1 MLDSVLLIVSSQLDG
16 LPGRQFSSAD
26 GHFMI
31 SSFLHASFFVFSV
44 FFLFGTV
51 PNPVNMKRG
60 LRLHRCLEQ
69 ERLTAW
75 LSIAA
80 TRLEDGGQSE
90 HDRVQPF
97 FFFFFCSFLSFCV
110 SLVRHSISAFHTPD
124 SVVRINART
133 SSQSPFWQFD
143 PVKFTQDT
151 TADGNEAVNGRIT
164 SL

>member
-1 MLDSVLLIVSSQLDG
+1 MGCRAASSHLPMATLWSHLFFTHLFLFSVL
-16 LPGRQFSSAD
+16 F
-26 GHFMI
+26 
-31 SSFLHASFFVFSV
+31 

-97 FFFFFCSFLSFCV
+97 FFLLLLFLSFCV

-124 SVVRINART
+124 SVVRINARA

>member
-1 MLDSVLLIVSSQLDG
+1 MGCRAASSH
-16 LPGRQFSSAD
+16 LPMATLWSHLFFT
-26 GHFMI
+26 HL
-31 SSFLHASFFVFSV
+31 FLFSV
-44 FFLFGTV
+44 FFSFRDGAKSGQYE
-51 PNPVNMKRG
+51 KRPPPTP
-60 LRLHRCLEQ
+60 LPWTREANCLTFNC
-69 ERLTAW
+69 RDP
-75 LSIAA
+75 I
-80 TRLEDGGQSE
+80 GGWRSKWA
-90 HDRVQPF
+90 RPCSTL